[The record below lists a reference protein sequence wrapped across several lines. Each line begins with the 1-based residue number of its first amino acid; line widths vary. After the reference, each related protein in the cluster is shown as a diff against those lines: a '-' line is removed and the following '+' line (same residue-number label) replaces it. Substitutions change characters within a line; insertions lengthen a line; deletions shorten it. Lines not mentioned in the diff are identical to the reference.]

1 MPKPEEKGSER
12 GKGLLS
18 MLKPKRGR
26 GIEIKPKRA
35 RTIGVFSCK
44 GGVGKTTTVA
54 SVGAVLGE
62 KFGDDIVVVDANLS
76 APNLGLLL
84 GELDPKVTLHDALAD
99 EVPIEKA
106 VMGCH
111 GMHAVLGS
119 IAFGE
124 EIHLVDLRGKL
135 EPLKKD
141 HKVVLIDSA
150 PGVGVEVVA
159 AIKACDEMLIVTS
172 PEVPTI
178 ASTLKT
184 FRAAERYKV
193 PIVGV
198 VVNKVLGE
206 RFELPIEE
214 VKKALGW
221 PIISVVPEDKKV
233 REAAAAGAP
242 VTRYAPKCAASVE
255 FRKLAEFLVKRIAQ
269 S

>member
-1 MPKPEEKGSER
+1 MGVSMSNTKEKGF
-12 GKGLLS
+12 LS
-18 MLKPKRGR
+18 ALRSKRGR
-26 GIEIKPKRA
+26 GVEIKPKRA

-54 SVGAVLGE
+54 SIGAVIAE
-62 KFGDDIVVVDANLS
+62 KFGDGALLVDANLS
-76 APNLGLLL
+76 APNLGLHL
-84 GELDPKVTLHDALAD
+84 GELDPKVTIHDVLVD

-106 VMGCH
+106 VMECH
-111 GMHAVLGS
+111 GIHAILGS

-124 EIHLVDLRGKL
+124 EIHLVDLRSKL
-135 EPLKKD
+135 EPLRKNYKTMI
-141 HKVVLIDSA
+141 IDSA
-150 PGVGVEVVA
+150 PGLGAEVVA

-184 FRAAERYKV
+184 FRAAEKYKI
-193 PIVGV
+193 PIIGT

-233 REAAAAGAP
+233 REAAAAGTP
-242 VTRYAPKCAASVE
+242 VTLYAPKSPAAVE
-255 FRKLAEFLVKRIAQ
+255 FRKLGEFLVKRLAQ